1 MIYYLLKAVKSTS
14 ANEKNIAPDNGGKM
28 ILLEPRAYSESQ
40 QIADHL
46 KKKNTVT
53 ITSEGKVF
61 IIIIIVL
68 LLFIFIMPYIFDAIR
83 NANH

>member
-1 MIYYLLKAVKSTS
+1 MQINDYS
-14 ANEKNIAPDNGGKM
+14 M
-28 ILLEPRAYSESQ
+28 EPRVQEN
-40 QIADHL
+40 L